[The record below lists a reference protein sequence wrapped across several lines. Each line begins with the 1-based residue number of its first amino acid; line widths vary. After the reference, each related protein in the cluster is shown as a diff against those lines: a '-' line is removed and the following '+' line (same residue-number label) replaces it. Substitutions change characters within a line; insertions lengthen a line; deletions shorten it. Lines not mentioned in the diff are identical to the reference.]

1 MRRSVREATIGF
13 SLLAALVGGLGLWF
27 WLTGVVF
34 GQKTYSI
41 RLRFQDAAGLAP
53 QSVVTYQ
60 GVPVGSVHSV
70 TPEAGWVAVEAKI
83 NDRSLKLY
91 RPITAQIRSGSLLGG
106 DPQVALDTQA
116 TIPASDTSGG
126 PTSSTCN
133 PTRIVCE
140 GGLIKGEVT
149 PSLTT
154 VMGLM
159 ERILTQA
166 DQDKLIS
173 KGATT
178 LTALTKT
185 SEDFSALAEKAEGL
199 VAELQSAVENAGPV
213 IDNLDSATT
222 HARNV
227 LGALDNP
234 KSLNELKKTV
244 SNAEQLTRRI
254 DVISGDIQQLTS
266 DPNVINGFRSVSIGL
281 GKFFDELYPS
291 IKPETTED

>member
-91 RPITAQIRSGSLLGG
+91 RPISAQIRSGSLLGG
-106 DPQVALDTQA
+106 DPQVALDTEA

-140 GGLIKGEVT
+140 GGLIKGEAT

-159 ERILTQA
+159 EKLLTQA
-166 DQDKLIS
+166 EQDKLLS

-178 LTALTKT
+178 FTALTKT

-199 VAELQSAVENAGPV
+199 VAELQTAVQNAGPV
-213 IDNLDSATT
+213 IANLDSATA
-222 HARNV
+222 HASNV

-234 KSLNELKKTV
+234 TSLNELKKTV

>member
-41 RLRFQDAAGLAP
+41 RLRFKDAAGLAP

-60 GVPVGSVHSV
+60 GVPVGSIHSV

-106 DPQVALDTQA
+106 DPQVALETEA

-140 GGLIKGEVT
+140 GGMVKGEVT

-159 ERILTQA
+159 ERLLTQA
-166 DQDKLIS
+166 EQDKLIS

-178 LTALTKT
+178 FTALTT
-185 SEDFSALAEKAEGL
+185 LAESAEDL
-199 VAELQSAVENAGPV
+199 VAELNTAVQNAGPV
-213 IDNLDSATT
+213 IDNLDSATA
-222 HARNV
+222 HASNV

-254 DVISGDIQQLTS
+254 DVISADIQQLTS

-291 IKPETTED
+291 IKPEPTED

>member
-34 GQKTYSI
+34 GQKPYSI

-53 QSVVTYQ
+53 QRVVRYQ

-91 RPITAQIRSGSLLGG
+91 RPISAQIRSGSLLGG

-126 PTSSTCN
+126 PPSSTCN

-140 GGLIKGEVT
+140 GGLIKGDAT

-154 VMGLM
+154 VLGLM
-159 ERILTQA
+159 EFQGKPTYL
-166 DQDKLIS
+166 DLK
-173 KGATT
+173 
-178 LTALTKT
+178 
-185 SEDFSALAEKAEGL
+185 EK
-199 VAELQSAVENAGPV
+199 
-213 IDNLDSATT
+213 NL
-222 HARNV
+222 
-227 LGALDNP
+227 
-234 KSLNELKKTV
+234 
-244 SNAEQLTRRI
+244 
-254 DVISGDIQQLTS
+254 
-266 DPNVINGFRSVSIGL
+266 
-281 GKFFDELYPS
+281 
-291 IKPETTED
+291 